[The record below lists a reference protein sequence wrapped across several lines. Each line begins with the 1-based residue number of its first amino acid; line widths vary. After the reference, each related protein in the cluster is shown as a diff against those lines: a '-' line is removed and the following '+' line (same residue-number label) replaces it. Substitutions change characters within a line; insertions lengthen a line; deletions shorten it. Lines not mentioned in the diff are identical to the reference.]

1 MDNDQLQHQTRPSI
15 LSGEWM
21 TLPTLSVPVEDEID
35 EDDEDNYSNTDED
48 TIGDKKRA
56 ERIETM
62 ERDIHALHDRGDTS
76 ISSQQDC
83 ALFLALF
90 EKFLSSDNNVPL
102 QQEMMVEV
110 LEDFG
115 ELVLGP
121 RKDPKHLEH
130 LRRTITQMV
139 S

>member
-1 MDNDQLQHQTRPSI
+1 
-15 LSGEWM
+15 M

-35 EDDEDNYSNTDED
+35 DDDDEDNYSNTDED
-48 TIGDKKRA
+48 TIDDKQRA

-62 ERDIHALHDRGDTS
+62 ERDIRALHDRGDTS
-76 ISSQQDC
+76 ISSRQDC
-83 ALFLALF
+83 VLFLALF
-90 EKFLSSDNNVPL
+90 EKFLTSDNNVPF

-121 RKDPKHLEH
+121 RENPEVRL
-130 LRRTITQMV
+130 
-139 S
+139 